1 MSAAAPKLLV
11 LQHIACEPPG
21 AYEDELLARGGEI
34 VRVEVDEGQRL
45 PDWRGFD
52 GIIAMGGPMGAYEE
66 QRHPWLTDEKR
77 AIAEAVAAGTPFW
90 GVCLGAQLLA
100 ASLGAT
106 VAAGP
111 EPEVGVLE
119 VELTPA
125 GASDP
130 VFSRLPARFHALQ
143 WHSDTFALPDDAVL
157 LARSAA
163 YEHQAFVVN
172 RAYALQ
178 FHIEIDTALAGD
190 WGAVPAYAES
200 LEGIMGQGALP
211 RLLDS
216 VAAHEREMMDLART
230 VFAAW
235 LDHVVAAP
243 AIAVRAI

>member
-1 MSAAAPKLLV
+1 MTAAPPKLLV

-21 AYEDELLARGGEI
+21 AYEEELLARGGEI
-34 VRVEVDEGQRL
+34 VRVEVDEGEPL
-45 PDWRGFD
+45 PVWRMFD

-66 QRHPWLTDEKR
+66 QRLPWLADEKR
-77 AIAEAVAAGTPFW
+77 AIAEAVHAGTPFW

-119 VELTPA
+119 VELTSA
-125 GASDP
+125 GAADP

-143 WHSDTFALPDDAVL
+143 WHSDTFALPDGAVL

-178 FHIEIDTALAGD
+178 FHIEIDTKLAGD
-190 WGAVPAYAES
+190 WGAVPAYADA
-200 LEGIMGQGALP
+200 LEGIMGEGALP
-211 RLLDS
+211 RLLGT
-216 VAAHEREMMDLART
+216 VQAHEREMMDLART

-235 LDHVVAAP
+235 LDNVVAGPGAAP
-243 AIAVRAI
+243 RTS